1 MHRTLGATRAP
12 ERSSLR
18 PGGGTGQVATVS
30 VPSSSLIA
38 TSIE

>member
-1 MHRTLGATRAP
+1 MAADQPSHVDRIAN
-12 ERSSLR
+12 R
-18 PGGGTGQVATVS
+18 PQVATVS